1 MFEKKQNYALWKI
14 NKSNRKTSARIRALE
29 YILKKIPYAVKYLEI
44 MRHKSLISIDFTKLH

>member
-29 YILKKIPYAVKYLEI
+29 YILKKIPYAVK
-44 MRHKSLISIDFTKLH
+44 